1 MEVKQLLFFKRAAEL
16 EHMTKA
22 AQELQVS
29 QPFLSHSI
37 SELEAELD
45 VKLFDH
51 VGRGIA
57 LNSCGR
63 AFYRHVVKVFQ
74 EMEDAT
80 RELRDITQHASKHI
94 SIITN
99 VSLYLP
105 GLLKEMRQLDPDITI
120 RQRSARKR
128 RIIQALQEGQVDY
141 AICCPLL
148 KEKGMETTVLMREEG
163 VVIYPPGHWLE
174 QHNTIH
180 LSELLDEPLISVAPG
195 YGTRDAVEEYCEE
208 QGVFPNFVVETT
220 DTATIFQYVKSG
232 IGISFAPLSL
242 TLRDPFFSKHHAQ
255 IVAPPLYAEV
265 GLTRLSDRYLTRSCQ
280 LFANV
285 TKEYFRQLQQSR

>member
-37 SELEAELD
+37 SELETELG

-51 VGRGIA
+51 VGRGIV

-80 RELRDITQHASKHI
+80 RELQDITQRGNKHI

-105 GLLKEMRQLDPDITI
+105 ELLKGMTQLDPSITI
-120 RQRSARKR
+120 RQQSARRR
-128 RIIQALQEGQVDY
+128 RIIRTLNEGRVDY
-141 AICCPLL
+141 AICCPPL
-148 KEKGMETTVLMREEG
+148 KEPGMETTILMREEG
-163 VVIYPPGHWLE
+163 VVVYPPGHWLE
-174 QHNTIH
+174 TRKQIH
-180 LSELLDEPLISVAPG
+180 VSELLDEPLTSVAPG
-195 YGTRDAVEEYCEE
+195 YGTRDAIEEYCER
-208 QGVFPNFVVETT
+208 QRLSPNFVVETT

-232 IGISFAPLSL
+232 VGISFAPLSL
-242 TLRDPFFSKHHAQ
+242 VLQDSFFAKHYVQ
-255 IVAPPLYAEV
+255 VVDPPLYAEV
-265 GLTRLSDRYLTRSCQ
+265 GLTRLSDRYLTRTCQ
-280 LFANV
+280 LFADV
-285 TKEYFRQLQQSR
+285 AKAHFKQLQWSR